1 MIFLGGVL
9 LRTGYSLFS
18 GLAWLNSF
26 VFTGRIYCRALNGA
40 ESSHTHTHS
49 GQEVSTRAKVLRLL
63 HTNLRGGGVR
73 GLIDCFKVGKWGGGG
88 GGGRVFKAKLS
99 VQ

>member
-40 ESSHTHTHS
+40 ESSHTHTLGAGS
-49 GQEVSTRAKVLRLL
+49 FNEGQSFEATSHKLEGG
-63 HTNLRGGGVR
+63 RGGGQ
-73 GLIDCFKVGKWGGGG
+73 GLD
-88 GGGRVFKAKLS
+88 
-99 VQ
+99 